1 MGSLLPTTVL
11 SVRIDKRLKE
21 EIEELG
27 IDVRAVVER
36 ALREE
41 VRKVKL
47 ERFKRLVEKALSS
60 MEISIDEWIKA
71 VKKTRLE
78 R

>member
-1 MGSLLPTTVL
+1 LPTTVL

-27 IDVRAVVER
+27 IDARAVVER

-71 VKKTRLE
+71 VKETRLE

>member
-1 MGSLLPTTVL
+1 LPTTVL

-71 VKKTRLE
+71 VKETRLE

>member
-1 MGSLLPTTVL
+1 MPTTVL

-27 IDVRAVVER
+27 IDVRTVVER

-71 VKKTRLE
+71 VKETRLE

>member
-1 MGSLLPTTVL
+1 LPTTVL

-41 VRKVKL
+41 VRRVKL

-60 MEISIDEWIKA
+60 MEISINEWIKA
-71 VKKTRLE
+71 VKETRLE

>member
-1 MGSLLPTTVL
+1 MPTTVL

-71 VKKTRLE
+71 VKETRLE

>member
-1 MGSLLPTTVL
+1 MPTTVL

-41 VRKVKL
+41 VRRVKL

-60 MEISIDEWIKA
+60 MEISINEWIKA
-71 VKKTRLE
+71 VKETRLE

>member
-1 MGSLLPTTVL
+1 MPTTVL

-41 VRKVKL
+41 VRRVKL

-60 MEISIDEWIKA
+60 MEISINEWIKA
-71 VKKTRLE
+71 VKETR
-78 R
+78 

>member
-1 MGSLLPTTVL
+1 LPTAVL
-11 SVRIDKRLKE
+11 SIRIDKRLKE

-36 ALREE
+36 ALKEE
-41 VRKVKL
+41 IRKVKL
-47 ERFKRLVEKALSS
+47 ERFKRLVGKALSS
-60 MEISIDEWIKA
+60 MEISIDEW
-71 VKKTRLE
+71 VKSVKETRLE

>member
-1 MGSLLPTTVL
+1 MPTTVL

>member
-1 MGSLLPTTVL
+1 MPTTVL

-27 IDVRAVVER
+27 IDARAVVER

-71 VKKTRLE
+71 VKETRLE

>member
-1 MGSLLPTTVL
+1 MPTAVL
-11 SVRIDKRLKE
+11 SIRIDKRLKE

-36 ALREE
+36 ALKEE
-41 VRKVKL
+41 IRKVKL
-47 ERFKRLVEKALSS
+47 ERFKRLVGKALSS
-60 MEISIDEWIKA
+60 MEISIDEW
-71 VKKTRLE
+71 VKSVKETRLE

>member
-41 VRKVKL
+41 VRRVKL

-60 MEISIDEWIKA
+60 MEISINEWIKA
-71 VKKTRLE
+71 VKETRLE

>member
-41 VRKVKL
+41 VRRVKL

-71 VKKTRLE
+71 VKETRLE